1 MQRSSCLG
9 NSAFFNFI
17 IMKKTA
23 FFFLLISAFTWAQ
36 TSRLEQKINSILK
49 NKKATVAVSVLG
61 FENGF
66 TYDKNADKKLPMQS
80 VFKFHIAAVVLD
92 AADKGKLSLDQK
104 IKLDH
109 SNLLENTWSP
119 LRDQYAGKEVEIPLS
134 EVIEYTVAKS
144 DNNGCDILLR
154 LLGGTQTVQKFMDS
168 KGVKGFQ
175 IKYNEEAMHKDWNVQ
190 YENYST
196 TRSAADVLKKFYDGK
211 LLSKKST
218 DYLMKVMQSTSTGL
232 NKMVEQLPENT
243 PVARKTGASGKNNAG
258 LTGAENEIGIVTLPN
273 GRHYALAVFVSNS
286 TETDTVNCRMISDIS
301 KEVWEY
307 FNK

>member
-1 MQRSSCLG
+1 
-9 NSAFFNFI
+9 
-17 IMKKTA
+17 MKKTA
-23 FFFLLISAFTWAQ
+23 FFFLLISAFTFAQ
-36 TSRLEQKINSILK
+36 NSLLEQKINSVLK
-49 NKKATVAVSVLG
+49 NKKATVGISVLG

-66 TYDKNADKKLPMQS
+66 TYNKNADKKLPMQS
-80 VFKFHIAAVVLD
+80 IFKFHIAAAVLN
-92 AADKGKLSLDQK
+92 AVDKGKLSLDQK
-104 IKLDH
+104 IKLDQ

-119 LRDQYAGKEVEIPLS
+119 LRDQYPGGNVEIPLS

-144 DNNGCDILLR
+144 DNNGCDILLK

-196 TRSAADVLKKFYDGK
+196 TKSAVDILKKFYDGK

-218 DYLMKVMQSTSTGL
+218 DYLMKVMWSTSTGL
-232 NKMVEQLPENT
+232 NKMVEQLPKNT
-243 PVARKTGASGKNNAG
+243 PVARKTGSSGKNNAG
-258 LTGAENEIGIVTLPN
+258 LTGAENEIGIITLPN
-273 GRHYALAVFVSNS
+273 GKHYALAVFVSNS
-286 TETDTVNCRMISDIS
+286 TETDAVNCRMISDIS
-301 KEVWEY
+301 REVWEY